1 MTGCVRLRV
10 EGLMLEKLTARAMNE
25 GARFSR
31 LTRVGRRVLLVETD
45 AAGAAVLEAL
55 CQRFSI
61 SCRRLAVSSEQEK
74 PPRER
79 RAECSVTQVSSS
91 GTACS
96 AVMPVTLT

>member
-10 EGLMLEKLTARAMNE
+10 EGLMLEKLTARALNE

-61 SCRRLAVSSEQEK
+61 SCTRQLSVFTTFAG
-74 PPRER
+74 
-79 RAECSVTQVSSS
+79 SVTMQRSSP
-91 GTACS
+91 GTRAK
-96 AVMPVTLT
+96 